1 MNDKASEIES
11 CKPEGDSDWL
21 LQHVVDLTNTKIS
34 VPVTLTTAAGL
45 VTGVTIHGAEY
56 LDLFKLEL
64 TKNWPSDMQGAYS
77 EVVEQWKSDVYP
89 QPSSIDQD
97 GPERFA
103 SFIHLKDARL
113 VNAGTVV
120 PGNRGMLWRGR
131 LSSVIGFT
139 IGVLTPGGTDDLAA
153 EE

>member
-1 MNDKASEIES
+1 MNDNASGIES
-11 CKPEGDSDWL
+11 YKPEGDSDWL
-21 LQHVVDLTNTKIS
+21 LQHVVDLTNTGIS
-34 VPVTLTTAAGL
+34 VPVTLTTAGGL
-45 VTGVTIHGAEY
+45 VTGATIHGAEY

-64 TKNWPSDMQGAYS
+64 TKNWPSDMQSTYS
-77 EVVEQWKSDVYP
+77 EVVEQWKADVYP
-89 QPSSIDQD
+89 QPSSTEQD
-97 GPERFA
+97 SPERFA

-139 IGVLTPGGTDDLAA
+139 IGVLSPSSAG

>member
-1 MNDKASEIES
+1 MNDEASGIES
-11 CKPEGDSDWL
+11 HKPESNSDWL
-21 LQHVVDLTNTKIS
+21 LQHLVDLTNTGIP

-64 TKNWPSDMQGAYS
+64 TKNWASDMQDTYS
-77 EVVEQWKSDVYP
+77 EVVEQWKADVYP
-89 QPSSIDQD
+89 QPSSTEHD

-120 PGNRGMLWRGR
+120 PGNSGMLWRGR

-139 IGVLTPGGTDDLAA
+139 IGVLTAGGA
-153 EE
+153 EEQAEE

>member
-1 MNDKASEIES
+1 MNDEASGIES
-11 CKPEGDSDWL
+11 YKPETDSDWL
-21 LQHVVDLTNTKIS
+21 LQHVVDLTNTGIS

-45 VTGVTIHGAEY
+45 VTGVTIRGAEY

-64 TKNWPSDMQGAYS
+64 TKNWPSDMQGTYS
-77 EVVEQWKSDVYP
+77 EVVEQWKADVYP
-89 QPSSIDQD
+89 QPSSVEHD
-97 GPERFA
+97 GPEHFA
-103 SFIHLKDARL
+103 SFIHLKDARV

-120 PGNRGMLWRGR
+120 PGNRGMIWRGR

-139 IGVLTPGGTDDLAA
+139 VGVLSPSSAG

>member
-1 MNDKASEIES
+1 MNNEASGIES
-11 CKPEGDSDWL
+11 HKPESNSDWL
-21 LQHVVDLTNTKIS
+21 LQHVVDLTNTGIP

-64 TKNWPSDMQGAYS
+64 TKNWPSDMQGTYS
-77 EVVEQWKSDVYP
+77 AVVEQWKADVYP
-89 QPSSIDQD
+89 QPSPIEHD
-97 GPERFA
+97 GPECFA

-120 PGNRGMLWRGR
+120 PGNSGMLWRGR

-139 IGVLTPGGTDDLAA
+139 IGVLTAGGA
-153 EE
+153 EEQAEE

>member
-1 MNDKASEIES
+1 MNDETSGIES
-11 CKPEGDSDWL
+11 DKPESNSDWL
-21 LQHVVDLTNTKIS
+21 LQHVVDLTNTGIP

-64 TKNWPSDMQGAYS
+64 TKNWASDMQDTYS
-77 EVVEQWKSDVYP
+77 EVVEQWKADAYP
-89 QPSSIDQD
+89 QPSSIEHD

-120 PGNRGMLWRGR
+120 PGNSGMLWRGR

-139 IGVLTPGGTDDLAA
+139 IGVLTAGGA
-153 EE
+153 EEQAEE

>member
-1 MNDKASEIES
+1 MNYETSETES
-11 CKPEGDSDWL
+11 YKPEGNSDWL
-21 LQHVVDLTNTKIS
+21 LQHVVDLTNTGIS

-64 TKNWPSDMQGAYS
+64 TKNWPSDMQDTYS
-77 EVVEQWKSDVYP
+77 EVVEQWKADVYP
-89 QPSSIDQD
+89 QPSSIEQD

-120 PGNRGMLWRGR
+120 PGNGGMLWRGR
-131 LSSVIGFT
+131 LSSVVGFT
-139 IGVLTPGGTDDLAA
+139 IGVLTPSSAG